1 VLLQY
6 TTLSKL
12 YRNNRAYHKFIYISK
27 CYNMTMR
34 ICKWIV
40 NFLTLSD
47 RRIENIN
54 GIIFD
59 VLEEGGFGI
68 SQLTSSNIWVLRNLQ
83 GIVTK
88 INGAILCSIN
98 GMNILSEITCRLSN
112 SRSIAG
118 YSLSGNWLDILFA
131 TKKAEM
137 QRKSSMKSGF
147 TLHLCG

>member
-1 VLLQY
+1 
-6 TTLSKL
+6 
-12 YRNNRAYHKFIYISK
+12 
-27 CYNMTMR
+27 MTMQ
-34 ICKWIV
+34 IYKWIV

-98 GMNILSEITCRLSN
+98 GMNILSEITCQLSN
-112 SRSIAG
+112 KSINCRT
-118 YSLSGNWLDILFA
+118 YF
-131 TKKAEM
+131 K
-137 QRKSSMKSGF
+137 R
-147 TLHLCG
+147 